1 MQYLAAMEA
10 RANQIGSESVNC
22 HVCGHFGTQK
32 CSFDNS
38 PQASCDA
45 FLSWSDLW
53 QREMA
58 SIRRAQRTT
67 YLVAG
72 TVALVAVIIMILP
85 NLLG

>member
-1 MQYLAAMEA
+1 MDFN
-10 RANQIGSESVNC
+10 ANPIGSESVNC
-22 HVCGHFGTQK
+22 HVCGHYGTQK
-32 CSFDNS
+32 CSFDNT

-58 SIRRAQRTT
+58 AIKRAQRTT

-72 TVALVAVIIMILP
+72 SVALLAVAIMLVP